1 MSESPVYEFA
11 EYRLDTG
18 KLMLSRVGEQIP
30 LTPKVFDTLLLLVR
44 RRGEILTKEELLKTI
59 WPDTVVE
66 ENNLNQHISTLRRVL
81 GENRGEN
88 RFIATIPGRG
98 YRFIPEVSTLIHRS
112 AENAKQ
118 LRIGVLP
125 FENIGAG
132 DDREYLADGLTEET
146 IAILGQIDPQHFSV
160 IGRTS
165 IRAYKGTTKSL
176 AEIGREIDAN
186 YLVESSLRTEADRLR
201 VTSRL
206 IRVSDQLQLW
216 SSSYDSEPGSM
227 LSLQRELSTAIAQQ
241 IRLTLSPE
249 RLNAIAR
256 RQTLNAEAYDLYL
269 HGRHFWQQL
278 TPITT
283 KKAIEYF
290 TRATELDPKYALAW
304 SGMADAFSTA
314 PVNGDAPPQ
323 VVWPRAREA
332 VTRAL
337 AIDPD
342 LAEVQ
347 VSLGFLKLWLDWDW
361 PAAIAAFRRAI
372 ELDPGYPL
380 GHRMLG
386 VVLSHASQHE
396 EATASI
402 RRARELDPLYVMHQS
417 LSAQIAFAARDYD
430 SAVRFGRHAV
440 VVDPDFYIA
449 RIHLAQAY
457 VEQGKYDLALD
468 HLNSAGRLGVNTKV
482 IAMRGYIF
490 ARTGRATEARGVLDT
505 LLSIAKERYVPAF
518 SIAMVHL
525 GLGELEEA
533 MQQLERGYEARDVH
547 VVFLPIDAKWDRL
560 RTGPRFTAL
569 LERCNFM
576 QTNSTLP
583 TESLTSRG
591 SGPLPTFTHCKIDIS
606 DK

>member
-1 MSESPVYEFA
+1 
-11 EYRLDTG
+11 
-18 KLMLSRVGEQIP
+18 
-30 LTPKVFDTLLLLVR
+30 
-44 RRGEILTKEELLKTI
+44 
-59 WPDTVVE
+59 
-66 ENNLNQHISTLRRVL
+66 
-81 GENRGEN
+81 
-88 RFIATIPGRG
+88 
-98 YRFIPEVSTLIHRS
+98 
-112 AENAKQ
+112 
-118 LRIGVLP
+118 
-125 FENIGAG
+125 
-132 DDREYLADGLTEET
+132 
-146 IAILGQIDPQHFSV
+146 
-160 IGRTS
+160 
-165 IRAYKGTTKSL
+165 
-176 AEIGREIDAN
+176 
-186 YLVESSLRTEADRLR
+186 
-201 VTSRL
+201 
-206 IRVSDQLQLW
+206 
-216 SSSYDSEPGSM
+216 M

-278 TPITT
+278 TPTTT

-290 TRATELDPKYALAW
+290 TRATQLDLKYALAW

-332 VTRAL
+332 VARAI

-347 VSLGFLKLWLDWDW
+347 VSLGFLKLWLDWNW
-361 PAAIAAFRRAI
+361 PAAITAFRRAI

-417 LSAQIAFAARDYD
+417 LSAQVAFAARDYD

-440 VVDPDFYIA
+440 VVDPDFYSA

-482 IAMRGYIF
+482 IALRGYIF
-490 ARTGRATEARGVLDT
+490 ARTGRAAEARGVLDT

-560 RTGPRFTAL
+560 RTDPRFTGL

-576 QTNSTLP
+576 QTNSTPP

-591 SGPLPTFTHCKIDIS
+591 SGPLTTCTRP
-606 DK
+606 